1 MRITGTVTLKAPVE
15 QVWAGLHDVA
25 LLRRAIPGCEQ
36 FDALGGGTCRTT
48 LSAGV
53 ASFQGTFQGEVKVV
67 EERRPASLR
76 LKATGVG
83 QPGTVTAD
91 ITLGLTDAGD
101 GTTRVDY
108 DVEAVVGG
116 QIASI
121 GSRLLAAAATKA
133 AREFFAAVD
142 AAMGGAA
149 TAAET
154 APRPSPPHAAAT
166 KAPEAATTAAPGR
179 TFAALAAAPV
189 ADGDDVQGAVLG
201 ALLGAGVALLGV
213 LVGGV
218 LGRRR

>member
-1 MRITGTVTLKAPVE
+1 MRITGTATLHAPVE

-36 FDALGGGTCRTT
+36 FEALGGGTCRTT

-101 GTTRVDY
+101 GTTRIAY
-108 DVEAVVGG
+108 DVEVVVGG

-121 GSRLLAAAATKA
+121 GSRLLAAVATKA
-133 AREFFAAVD
+133 AQEFFTALD
-142 AAMGGAA
+142 AALGGAA

-154 APRPSPPHAAAT
+154 ASAQAQDGAPAAT
-166 KAPEAATTAAPGR
+166 AQAGTATAAPAT
-179 TFAALAAAPV
+179 TFTAPAAPV
-189 ADGDDVQGAVLG
+189 AGGDAVQGAVLG
-201 ALLGAGVALLGV
+201 AGLALLGV

>member
-1 MRITGTVTLKAPVE
+1 MRITGTATLHAPVE

-101 GTTRVDY
+101 GTTRIAY
-108 DVEAVVGG
+108 DVEVVVGG

-121 GSRLLAAAATKA
+121 GSRLLAAVATKA
-133 AREFFAAVD
+133 AQEFFTALD
-142 AAMGGAA
+142 AALGGAA

-154 APRPSPPHAAAT
+154 ASGQAQDGAPAAT
-166 KAPEAATTAAPGR
+166 AQAGMATAAPTT
-179 TFAALAAAPV
+179 TFTAPAGPV
-189 ADGDDVQGAVLG
+189 AGGDAVQGAVLG
-201 ALLGAGVALLGV
+201 AGLALLGV